1 MLIDIAGIIVALA
14 FAVLVGYAVVTLVQL
29 RKTLVELHS
38 VLFTLN
44 SQLPS
49 LLNDV
54 RVMTH
59 NVNSLTEEAR
69 DGVSQA
75 SNFLHA
81 VGAVGQTVGQ
91 VHGLVSGQGL
101 LSKLGRLATGIKA
114 ASAVIKGRLG
124 KSSDGRNGDDPR

>member
-1 MLIDIAGIIVALA
+1 MLIDIAGIIVAFA
-14 FAVLVGYAVVTLVQL
+14 FAVLVGYAVVTLVQV

-38 VLFTLN
+38 ILITLN

-54 RVMTH
+54 QVMTH
-59 NVNSLTEEAR
+59 NVNSLTDEAR

-75 SNFLHA
+75 SNFLYA
-81 VGAVGQTVGQ
+81 VGTVGQTVGK

-101 LSKLGRLATGIKA
+101 ISRVGRFATGIKA
-114 ASAVIKGRLG
+114 ASAVMKKRFG
-124 KSSDGRNGDDPR
+124 KSGMIGDNPR